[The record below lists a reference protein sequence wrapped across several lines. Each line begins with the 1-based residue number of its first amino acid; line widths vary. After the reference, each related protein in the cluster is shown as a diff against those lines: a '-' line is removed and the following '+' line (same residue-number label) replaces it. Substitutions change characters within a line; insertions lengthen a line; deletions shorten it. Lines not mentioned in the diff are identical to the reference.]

1 MYSFLLFLIG
11 AGVFM
16 QPQKKLG
23 ILIVLV
29 VAFHICSAKIT
40 TKKSSYPGQVITHD
54 ITLPNKKERNISE
67 TIKKNLSYQF
77 ADEDNRIENIDVAVV
92 NQLEHYKPKLT
103 FDWGNLTGKFQIK
116 YKPEFFYAKNANLLN
131 NNNRADR
138 IIFWRST
145 IDVNIGLDYGKETYC
160 KDVLNFFAT
169 IRNKARWGVPGS
181 VARTSKTSLKLLDV
195 KCLDHEHFLNRQIM
209 WIRELWL
216 RFSINDAFS
225 LPFHGQHDFTI
236 GSFPFEL
243 GRGISLGAAFAV
255 NPGVLGFFSDNTIDQ
270 YAFGFKLS
278 GDLGVGK
285 STYDIYTAILE
296 NKSDTLRSNVEN
308 IYNQRFNFQTD
319 PERGSGHI
327 NFVTAARIRWFL
339 VQEEDS
345 SMIFEP
351 YVMVN
356 SVPETKVDFPA
367 DSKAVLGTF
376 GLAAEFVMGNFEF
389 GFDTARNLG
398 KQSVFGWDRNEAA
411 FENFQSFPSEVNAQV
426 FIVDEMDPDNCE
438 TNSGKVPFVPGSDAQ
453 DLIDDSGHFGSASKN
468 CEILDGLIPDPR
480 DPTQMIRIRNSINRF
495 RNNYGNI
502 LKGWMIVFDGGY
514 WFREH
519 TMRVAVGGGVAS
531 GDENPNFDLDDP
543 NNSKVDGDFKGFIG
557 LQEIYTG
564 NRIQSVFLLGGA
576 GRIPRILSKPR
587 GRNVINK
594 FPSRTSGF
602 TNLIFVGASYYW
614 TETICG
620 HFMEIRPNVFSF
632 WQYRAT
638 KAFDRMT
645 GESSD
650 EFARNHLG
658 VEVNAFTSFELIK
671 DFKLYVIGSAFVPGA
686 HYADIKGTPLEKA
699 HQKLLDCA
707 CKNNIDRDTLPLLGD
722 DPAWTINMGL
732 EFRF

>member
-1 MYSFLLFLIG
+1 
-11 AGVFM
+11 M
-16 QPQKKLG
+16 QPQKKSS

-29 VAFHICSAKIT
+29 VAFHMCSAKIT
-40 TKKSSYPGQVITHD
+40 AKKPAYPGQDITHD
-54 ITLPNKKERNISE
+54 VTLPHKQSISD

-103 FDWGNLTGKFQIK
+103 FDWGNLTGKLQIK

-131 NNNRADR
+131 DNNKEDR

-181 VARTSKTSLKLLDV
+181 VARTTNTRLKLLDV
-195 KCLDHEHFLNRQIM
+195 FCLDHNHEITRQIM

-216 RFSINDAFS
+216 KFSINDALN
-225 LPFHGQHDFTI
+225 LPFHGQHNFTI

-270 YAFGFKLS
+270 FAFGFKLS

-285 STYDIYTAILE
+285 STYDIYTAILD
-296 NKSDTLRSNVEN
+296 NKSDNLKSTTDPIYAQRIGYESN
-308 IYNQRFNFQTD
+308 
-319 PERGSGHI
+319 PERGSGNI
-327 NFVTAARIRWFL
+327 NFVTAARIRWMPI
-339 VQEEDS
+339 QEEDS
-345 SMIFEP
+345 SVIFEP

-367 DSKAVLGTF
+367 DSRAVLGTF
-376 GLAAEFVMGNFEF
+376 GLAAEFVAGDFEF

-398 KQSVFGWDRNEAA
+398 KQSVFNWDRNVIA
-411 FENFQSFPSEVNAQV
+411 FENYQSLASEVNTQV
-426 FIVDEMDPDNCE
+426 FIVDDPDDCLSN
-438 TNSGKVPFVPGSDAQ
+438 NGKVPFVPESEAQ
-453 DLIDDSGHFGSASKN
+453 QLIDDSARYGSASKN
-468 CEILDGLIPDPR
+468 CEILNNGNPVPDPR
-480 DPTQMIRIRNSINRF
+480 DPDQMILIRNGLNRF

-502 LKGWMIVFDGGY
+502 LKGWMLVFDGGY
-514 WFREH
+514 WFRDH
-519 TMRVAVGGGVAS
+519 TMRVAIGGGVAS
-531 GDENPNFDLDDP
+531 GDENPNLDLDDP
-543 NNSKVDGDFKGFIG
+543 NNSKVDGDFKGFVG

-576 GRIPRILSKPR
+576 GRIPRLLSKPR

-602 TNLIFVGASYYW
+602 TNLVFCGASYYW

-620 HFMEIRPNVFSF
+620 HFMEVRPNVLSF

-671 DFKLYVIGSAFVPGA
+671 DFKFYMIGSAFVPGA
-686 HYADIKGTPLEKA
+686 HYSDIKGIPLDKN
-699 HQKLLDCA
+699 HQKILDCA
-707 CKNNIDRDTLPLLGD
+707 CKNDIDRDTLPLLGD
-722 DPAWTINMGL
+722 DPAWTINMGF